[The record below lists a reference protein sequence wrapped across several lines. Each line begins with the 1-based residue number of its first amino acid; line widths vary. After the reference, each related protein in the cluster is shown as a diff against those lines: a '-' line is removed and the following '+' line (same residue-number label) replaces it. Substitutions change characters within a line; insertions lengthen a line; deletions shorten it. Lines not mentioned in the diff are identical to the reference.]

1 MQVLIDVNL
10 PPQWEG
16 HLKEEEFEAVHWSS
30 VGERD
35 APDRV
40 LMKWAKQNGYVVLT
54 HDLDF
59 SAILAVTQAEGPSVV
74 QLRTDDVLPDAS
86 GNVVC
91 RALRQFES
99 ELEEGAILSVDVDH
113 FRVRYLPLSE

>member
-1 MQVLIDVNL
+1 MRVLVDVNL
-10 PPQWEG
+10 PPQWVSW
-16 HLKEEEFEAVHWSS
+16 LEEEKFEAVHWSLI
-30 VGERD
+30 GERD

-40 LMKWAKQNGYVVLT
+40 LMKWAKQNDHVVLT

-74 QLRTDDVLPDAS
+74 QLRTDDVLPHES
-86 GNVVC
+86 GDVIC

-99 ELEEGAILSVDVDH
+99 ELHEGAILSVDID
-113 FRVRYLPLSE
+113 RSRIRYLPLEE